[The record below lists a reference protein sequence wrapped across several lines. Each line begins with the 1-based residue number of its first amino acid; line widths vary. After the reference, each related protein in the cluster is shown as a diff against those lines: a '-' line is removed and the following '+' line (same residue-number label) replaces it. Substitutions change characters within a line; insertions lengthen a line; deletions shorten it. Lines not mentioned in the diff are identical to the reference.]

1 MELTTTEILEMQDWL
16 KNTIPKA
23 VLDNE
28 GTWYWH
34 SLNDKYAIM
43 IEWEG
48 GFDFADS
55 IGTENSYCPCLSL
68 RLKDDHYFSCDWLNP
83 TGEDFPLTGNVT
95 NKEISD
101 LTSFIM
107 DELKSAEG
115 EDSF

>member
-1 MELTTTEILEMQDWL
+1 MELTTTELLEMQDWL
-16 KNTIPKA
+16 KNTIPQA

-55 IGTENSYCPCLSL
+55 IGTENGYCPCLSL
-68 RLKDDHYFSCDWLNP
+68 RLKGDQYFSCDWLNP
-83 TGEDFPLTGNVT
+83 TGESFALTGNVT

-101 LTSFIM
+101 LTSLIM
-107 DELKSAEG
+107 DALKSAEEG
-115 EDSF
+115 RQF